1 MVLKGGKVFPE
12 ATAGHKVLLVGSPLH
27 LVKSEQF
34 EYECEPGPSS
44 SLRQRSVAYHRL
56 SSSVGEVQIQS
67 DLEDGSRLSLKTE
80 RLGESLESTHSLTY
94 LERVHERQT
103 RRLRTRSEWFLSP
116 ALPAMSG
123 LSSKSVDFDYHL
135 ASVSM
140 HRVTFDDDYMSSTQD
155 MADIQPTLSSSS
167 HFTPLNQPLRP
178 LGQASACTSTP
189 KGVLPLSEGAMT
201 KSSRGVLRRRSWR
214 THYVRPSKALDESTP
229 GRNEDESSRSVPL
242 HRCYVASVQSVSMPC
257 SRQVSGGAIALSH
270 AESSPSSQTVTNS
283 IPGMDEGDAK
293 KSSTQAKFVHF

>member
-1 MVLKGGKVFPE
+1 MRTTSCWVRRRQD
-12 ATAGHKVLLVGSPLH
+12 VLLLMWLCPFRVLRGAFFKTH
-27 LVKSEQF
+27 VVFSE
-34 EYECEPGPSS
+34 
-44 SLRQRSVAYHRL
+44 
-56 SSSVGEVQIQS
+56 
-67 DLEDGSRLSLKTE
+67 
-80 RLGESLESTHSLTY
+80 
-94 LERVHERQT
+94 
-103 RRLRTRSEWFLSP
+103 
-116 ALPAMSG
+116 
-123 LSSKSVDFDYHL
+123 
-135 ASVSM
+135 
-140 HRVTFDDDYMSSTQD
+140 
-155 MADIQPTLSSSS
+155 
-167 HFTPLNQPLRP
+167 
-178 LGQASACTSTP
+178 GQASACTSTP